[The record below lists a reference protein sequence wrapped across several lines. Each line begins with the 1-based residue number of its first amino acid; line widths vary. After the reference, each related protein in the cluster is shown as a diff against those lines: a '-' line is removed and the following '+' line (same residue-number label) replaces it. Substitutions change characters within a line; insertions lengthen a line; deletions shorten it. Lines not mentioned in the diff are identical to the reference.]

1 MNSQV
6 TPHRFSL
13 ALLRILGRDTGQGQ
27 AGNAETSDQNA
38 IRLRG
43 LVWVTTGKTQHDHK
57 ISASSPKPDIC
68 ALMSTRSNCGPAQ
81 TLKCSS
87 GINGIAYTFFF
98 EYPLFL
104 LVPAKH

>member
-1 MNSQV
+1 MSELR
-6 TPHRFSL
+6 HRYCHPTRSVGI
-13 ALLRILGRDTGQGQ
+13 R
-27 AGNAETSDQNA
+27 NAAIGETSE
-38 IRLRG
+38 RLRVRTG
-43 LVWVTTGKTQHDHK
+43 SALVEHK
-57 ISASSPKPDIC
+57 ISASPPKPDIC